1 MDRIDT
7 PQPERYRSIV
17 RTLGKD
23 GAMTE
28 KLEENPTP
36 GFPNDLEGRAAYKA
50 SRRRQGPDGIRFSE
64 ICPTGKSEFIEL
76 YNAASEGIDISGY
89 GLSDK
94 EAKNMPVITFDQTT
108 YDFGEVIEGERLTYA
123 FKFKNTG
130 KSNLIIYSSEATC
143 GCTTSQ
149 PPKAP
154 VRPGESG
161 EITVTFDSKG
171 QKGKVQKRILVG
183 ANTYPAET
191 ILTIT
196 ANVTSNK

>member
-1 MDRIDT
+1 MNRFWIITAILTVGLLFGGCHQKQAKEGDFTVDDVHI
-7 PQPERYRSIV
+7 PQ
-17 RTLGKD
+17 T
-23 GAMTE
+23 
-28 KLEENPTP
+28 
-36 GFPNDLEGRAAYKA
+36 A
-50 SRRRQGPDGIRFSE
+50 S
-64 ICPTGKSEFIEL
+64 
-76 YNAASEGIDISGY
+76 

-94 EAKNMPVITFDQTT
+94 EAEKMPVISFEKTT

-161 EITVTFDSKG
+161 EITVTFESQG
-171 QKGKVQKRILVG
+171 QKGKVEKRILVG
-183 ANTYPAET
+183 ANTYPSET

-196 ANVTSNK
+196 ANVSSSR

>member
-1 MDRIDT
+1 MKKITVLVVLVVGLMLGGCHRKPAKEGDFTVKDVHI
-7 PQPERYRSIV
+7 PQ
-17 RTLGKD
+17 TAD
-23 GAMTE
+23 
-28 KLEENPTP
+28 
-36 GFPNDLEGRAAYKA
+36 
-50 SRRRQGPDGIRFSE
+50 
-64 ICPTGKSEFIEL
+64 
-76 YNAASEGIDISGY
+76 
-89 GLSDK
+89 GLS
-94 EAKNMPVITFDQTT
+94 AKDAEKMPVIEFEKTS
-108 YDFGEVIEGERLTYA
+108 YDFGEVIEGERLTYS

-171 QKGKVQKRILVG
+171 QKGNVQKRILVG

-191 ILTIT
+191 ILYIS
-196 ANVTSNK
+196 ANVTSSK

>member
-1 MDRIDT
+1 MKKITVLVVLLVGLMLGGCHRKPAKEGDFTVKDVHI
-7 PQPERYRSIV
+7 PQTAE
-17 RTLGKD
+17 
-23 GAMTE
+23 
-28 KLEENPTP
+28 
-36 GFPNDLEGRAAYKA
+36 
-50 SRRRQGPDGIRFSE
+50 
-64 ICPTGKSEFIEL
+64 
-76 YNAASEGIDISGY
+76 
-89 GLSDK
+89 GLS
-94 EAKNMPVITFDQTT
+94 AKDAEKMPVIEFEKTS

-171 QKGKVQKRILVG
+171 QKGNVQKRILVG

-191 ILTIT
+191 ILYIS
-196 ANVTSNK
+196 ANVTSSK

>member
-1 MDRIDT
+1 MKKL
-7 PQPERYRSIV
+7 
-17 RTLGKD
+17 TLIL
-23 GAMTE
+23 MI
-28 KLEENPTP
+28 
-36 GFPNDLEGRAAYKA
+36 AAVILGGC
-50 SRRRQGPDGIRFSE
+50 RQ
-64 ICPTGKSEFIEL
+64 
-76 YNAASEGIDISGY
+76 
-89 GLSDK
+89 K
-94 EAKNMPVITFDQTT
+94 EAKEGDFTVEDVHIPQTASGLSPKEAEKMPVISFENKT
-108 YDFGEVIEGERLTYA
+108 YDFGDVVEGERLTYA

-171 QKGKVQKRILVG
+171 QKGKVSKRILVG
-183 ANTYPAET
+183 ANTYPSET

-196 ANVTSNK
+196 ANVSSSK

>member
-1 MDRIDT
+1 MAIAVLFIAGCHRKAAKEGDFTVKDVHI
-7 PQPERYRSIV
+7 PQTANGMSAKDAEKMPEIEF
-17 RTLGKD
+17 
-23 GAMTE
+23 E
-28 KLEENPTP
+28 KT
-36 GFPNDLEGRAAYKA
+36 A
-50 SRRRQGPDGIRFSE
+50 
-64 ICPTGKSEFIEL
+64 
-76 YNAASEGIDISGY
+76 
-89 GLSDK
+89 
-94 EAKNMPVITFDQTT
+94 

-171 QKGKVQKRILVG
+171 QKGNVQKRILVG

-191 ILTIT
+191 ILTIS
-196 ANVTSNK
+196 ANVTSSK

>member
-1 MDRIDT
+1 MKKITVLVVLVVGLMLGGCHRKPAKEGDFTVKDVHI
-7 PQPERYRSIV
+7 PQ
-17 RTLGKD
+17 TAD
-23 GAMTE
+23 
-28 KLEENPTP
+28 
-36 GFPNDLEGRAAYKA
+36 
-50 SRRRQGPDGIRFSE
+50 
-64 ICPTGKSEFIEL
+64 
-76 YNAASEGIDISGY
+76 
-89 GLSDK
+89 GLS
-94 EAKNMPVITFDQTT
+94 AKDAEKMPVIEFEKTS

-171 QKGKVQKRILVG
+171 QKGNVQKRILVG

-191 ILTIT
+191 ILYIS
-196 ANVTSNK
+196 ANVTSSK